1 MNPILVR
8 FSDTSFI
15 YSGHFMLFLGGL
27 AAIAL
32 LAIEMKR
39 TGERPEEIYG
49 LLLLL
54 FISAVAGA
62 RLLFCVDFHGEFRY
76 SLADVLKFWKG
87 GLALHGGIL
96 LALATFILYTHWRR
110 LDFWRMA
117 DLFAPA
123 TALFISFARVGC
135 ILMGCC
141 YGKPCNP
148 DFPLAITFTKS
159 ASLAPRGV
167 PLYPTQV
174 MFAAVALLVFV
185 LVWVRRRRKRFEGE
199 LALIGASLF
208 SFLVFLIEFFRA
220 DRRVLYEIGGST
232 LSQNQIVGAVLF
244 LAVTGLYF
252 YRRAGSAS
260 SHKGCST

>member
-1 MNPILVR
+1 MKPILIR
-8 FSDTSFI
+8 FGDTSFI

-27 AAIAL
+27 AAIVVLAL
-32 LAIEMKR
+32 EMKR

-54 FISAVAGA
+54 FISAIAGA
-62 RLLFCVDFHGEFRY
+62 RLLFCIDFDGEFHY
-76 SLADVLKFWKG
+76 SLVDVLKFWKG

-96 LALATFILYTHWRR
+96 LALATFVLYSHWRR

-117 DLFAPA
+117 DLFTPSA
-123 TALFISFARVGC
+123 ALFIAFARVGC

-141 YGKPCNP
+141 YGKQCNP

-159 ASLAPRGV
+159 ASQAPRGV
-167 PLYPTQV
+167 PLYPTQA
-174 MFAAVALLVFV
+174 MFAAAALLVFV

-199 LALIGASLF
+199 LALLGASLF
-208 SFLVFLIEFFRA
+208 SFLAFLIEFFRA
-220 DRRVLYEIGGST
+220 DRRVLYEIGGAT
-232 LSQNQIVGAVLF
+232 LTQNQIVGAGLF
-244 LAVTGLYF
+244 LVLTGLYF

-260 SHKGCST
+260 SDE